1 MSDIV
6 DIQPTKSKRQKWLYR
21 AIALAVFLVGLFV
34 IYKISPFS
42 KPKDAPE
49 IANPIGSVNSLV
61 GQKKYD
67 EAKKAAGSGK
77 TTQSL
82 QLLGVIEVNQ
92 GNWQAAFDLY
102 KKAGEKFGYSININ
116 NMLAQCS
123 EKLGNKPTAIAY
135 YRAVI
140 AGLEKQAGNPVKDSD
155 IADAKAS
162 IARLQK

>member
-1 MSDIV
+1 MNDIV
-6 DIQPTKSKRQKWLYR
+6 DIQQVISKNKKWLYR
-21 AIALAVFLVGLFV
+21 AIALGILLVGLFV

-42 KPKDAPE
+42 KPKNTAK
-49 IANPIGSVNSLV
+49 IANPIGSVNSLIS
-61 GQKKYD
+61 QKKYD

-92 GNWQAAFDLY
+92 GHWQAAFDLY

-116 NMLAQCS
+116 NMLALCS
-123 EKLGNKPTAIAY
+123 EKLNNKPAAITY

-140 AGLEKQAGNPVKDSD
+140 AGLEKQSGNPVKDSD
-155 IADAKAS
+155 IADANAN

>member
-82 QLLGVIEVNQ
+82 QLLGFIEYNQ
-92 GNWQAAFDLY
+92 GHWQSAFDLY

-116 NMLAQCS
+116 NMLARCS
-123 EKLGNKPTAIAY
+123 EQLNNKPAAIAF
-135 YRAVI
+135 YRAAI
-140 AGLEKQAGNPVKDSD
+140 AGLEKDTNNDGRNSD
-155 IADAKAS
+155 ISDANAS